1 MLSSPTLF
9 ENRNLLHFEERSTI
23 NYTFFILM
31 LNIYIYCI
39 SLLSYYVNVIY
50 INSLF
55 FSSQEVVQLI
65 ENHVL

>member
-23 NYTFFILM
+23 NYTFFKKY
-31 LNIYIYCI
+31 IYIYCI

-50 INSLF
+50 INSVF
-55 FSSQEVVQLI
+55 FSSQKVIQLI